1 MESALFELGFVFTIA
16 AIFGMIGAR
25 FKQPPILGYII
36 TGLVL
41 IPFVGQIEV
50 TNVLSTFSSLGI
62 VALLFLLGLELN
74 ISEVKE
80 VGKTAL
86 VVGITQ
92 TIITLVLGF
101 GVLRV
106 LLKFSIAEATI
117 IATALTFSST
127 IVVVKLLGEKKET
140 NSLHGRIAIGMLII
154 QDLFA
159 VITLIVLNFIA
170 GSTNQVNGNIVAE
183 IIKIIGTGLLL
194 IGIAVVV
201 GRLIERSIEHVGKST
216 ELLLI
221 ITIAWFLMFAYT
233 TKLFGFSIEVG
244 AFLAGIVLSSSPL
257 SAEIVAKIKPLRD
270 FFIMIFFVN
279 LGMNLQ
285 LTNIGSNIGVI
296 VLISLMVFLF
306 NPIISMSI
314 LGSLGFHRRI
324 SFLTAISLSQISE
337 FSIIL
342 INTGVVLG
350 QIDQR
355 ILTIITGVAIITLTG
370 SSYLIKGSN
379 RLYDFMSDFLKVFER
394 KRNVSSSL
402 QNNKS
407 QEEVILLGAH
417 RMGRSILELAKQHQF
432 NMIAI
437 DYDPVI
443 IRTLNQE
450 GLKAIYGDIAD
461 PELFD
466 SYDSNSLKAI
476 ISTVPG
482 FDENII
488 FLGKIKEFTPK
499 PLIIVRAGSD
509 EEATEL
515 KLLGADYVLVPEY
528 IAGQTIVKILIENG
542 IVKKKAS

>member
-50 TNVLSTFSSLGI
+50 TNVLSIFSSLGI

>member
-1 MESALFELGFVFTIA
+1 
-16 AIFGMIGAR
+16 
-25 FKQPPILGYII
+25 
-36 TGLVL
+36 
-41 IPFVGQIEV
+41 
-50 TNVLSTFSSLGI
+50 
-62 VALLFLLGLELN
+62 
-74 ISEVKE
+74 
-80 VGKTAL
+80 
-86 VVGITQ
+86 
-92 TIITLVLGF
+92 
-101 GVLRV
+101 
-106 LLKFSIAEATI
+106 
-117 IATALTFSST
+117 
-127 IVVVKLLGEKKET
+127 
-140 NSLHGRIAIGMLII
+140 
-154 QDLFA
+154 
-159 VITLIVLNFIA
+159 
-170 GSTNQVNGNIVAE
+170 
-183 IIKIIGTGLLL
+183 
-194 IGIAVVV
+194 
-201 GRLIERSIEHVGKST
+201 
-216 ELLLI
+216 
-221 ITIAWFLMFAYT
+221 
-233 TKLFGFSIEVG
+233 
-244 AFLAGIVLSSSPL
+244 
-257 SAEIVAKIKPLRD
+257 
-270 FFIMIFFVN
+270 
-279 LGMNLQ
+279 
-285 LTNIGSNIGVI
+285 
-296 VLISLMVFLF
+296 
-306 NPIISMSI
+306 
-314 LGSLGFHRRI
+314 
-324 SFLTAISLSQISE
+324 
-337 FSIIL
+337 
-342 INTGVVLG
+342 
-350 QIDQR
+350 
-355 ILTIITGVAIITLTG
+355 
-370 SSYLIKGSN
+370 
-379 RLYDFMSDFLKVFER
+379 LYDFMSDFLKVFER